1 MYTLPADSPSV
12 VECLRAYKDRDR
24 TPQSCPHPLESI
36 TVTDFEHV
44 RFSTIREVLVYPEVT
59 HKFRCL
65 VRVVSTW
72 PSDLKDFCGTLD
84 DDCSMS
90 ESSPAVSKETHYVYA
105 LRLTLE
111 DPTGRIDVYLYGDD
125 AVQFFNGHPAKDLH
139 SQGATVGALERKVKR
154 LLGVADGLPPGLV
167 DPPWIKCCLKSY
179 YLDKERPWESR
190 RYRLFGTA
198 MPG

>member
-1 MYTLPADSPSV
+1 MACACVAFPQAHL
-12 VECLRAYKDRDR
+12 LRQRR
-24 TPQSCPHPLESI
+24 HEPVGMLCRWLQ
-36 TVTDFEHV
+36 
-44 RFSTIREVLVYPEVT
+44 
-59 HKFRCL
+59 
-65 VRVVSTW
+65 
-72 PSDLKDFCGTLD
+72 
-84 DDCSMS
+84 
-90 ESSPAVSKETHYVYA
+90 
-105 LRLTLE
+105 
-111 DPTGRIDVYLYGDD
+111 
-125 AVQFFNGHPAKDLH
+125 VQFFNGHPAKDLH